1 MIDVVE
7 RTADQVF
14 IPLTVGGG
22 IRSTDDMKQ
31 ILRAGADKVSLNTA
45 AIARPELISEGA
57 DIFGRQCIVVAIDA
71 RRNEDGSGWGVYTH
85 GGRKPAGLDAVA
97 WAARAAGELGA
108 GELPRHVDGSRW
120 RKEGYDLE
128 LLEAIGRAVSVP
140 VIASGGA
147 GNLDHMVER
156 WPLVAPMQCSP
167 RRSSTSASTGFATPA
182 GTCERPAFPCA
193 RCREKTWREHHGPLR
208 LGFVAADSG
217 GRAGSGVASG
227 AHGRLHEPRG
237 LETTAATGRV
247 TFFSR
252 SRNTLWTKGETSGN
266 VLTVRELRINCEEN
280 SLLVFADP
288 TGPTCHTV
296 IRVAISGESNRMDH

>member
-147 GNLDHMVER
+147 GNLDHMVGVGPWSR
-156 WPLVAPMQCSP
+156 RCSARRVDLPLRRVPDSRRPPAPASGRPSHAPGAGRRPGVSITDLFDWDSWPLIPAVVQDPASLQVLMVGFMNREASKRPPLPDVSP
-167 RRSSTSASTGFATPA
+167 FSA
-182 GTCERPAFPCA
+182 
-193 RCREKTWREHHGPLR
+193 
-208 LGFVAADSG
+208 
-217 GRAGSGVASG
+217 GVATRSG
-227 AHGRLHEPRG
+227 RKAKPR
-237 LETTAATGRV
+237 AM
-247 TFFSR
+247 S
-252 SRNTLWTKGETSGN
+252 
-266 VLTVRELRINCEEN
+266 
-280 SLLVFADP
+280 
-288 TGPTCHTV
+288 
-296 IRVAISGESNRMDH
+296 